1 MPNRMAQAGI
11 VLPTFTFINGEN
23 TKMND
28 LFYKPEILH
37 WANDNDALIPEL
49 WAREA
54 LRTLMSNMVMGSL
67 VNRDFSEMVA
77 NFGDVVNTS
86 RPADFSGKRKTDADN
101 VTEQDAVSPNI
112 PVPLDQHFH
121 VTFVIKDG
129 EMSKALPNLV
139 ERYLEPAARELAE
152 KVDQVLCGQVVRLNG
167 VNEEGRLGEMTKTN
181 APDIILDANTA
192 LDISRCPKQG
202 RNLVLGPRAQKATL
216 GAELFVS
223 ADKRGDEGTALR
235 TASLGSVY
243 GMDAFMDQN
252 VPYSDVG
259 DADTHTG
266 VTDGAEAAGAT
277 VVETTV
283 VDAAAIVAGSY
294 VVFGGE
300 GKPYR
305 IDSKANDPVD
315 ITLTE
320 GLRDAVAAGAD
331 VTVYGVGA
339 VDEAAGYAAGYAKE
353 IVTDGW
359 ASDSVRPQLG
369 QGVTFGTGASSHS
382 YTIIAV
388 DNSVASHSSILLD
401 RPLDSALADDAVV
414 YPHPAGGW
422 NVALHRDALA
432 LVNRPLALVPADT
445 GARSFVASFDDLSM
459 RVTMQYDS
467 TVQGMRVTF
476 DLLCGVAVLDD
487 RLACAVYS

>member
-1 MPNRMAQAGI
+1 
-11 VLPTFTFINGEN
+11 
-23 TKMND
+23 MNEK
-28 LFYKPEILH
+28 FQKPELLC

-67 VNRDFSEMVA
+67 VNRDYSDMVA

-86 RPADFSGKRKTDADN
+86 RPADFSGKRKTDADT

-121 VTFVIKDG
+121 VTFIIKDG

-152 KVDQVLCGQVVRLNG
+152 KVDQVLCGQVVRLNTY
-167 VNEEGRLGEMTKTN
+167 EEGRLNEMTKTN
-181 APDIILDANTA
+181 APDFVLDANTR
-192 LDISRCPKQG
+192 LDINRCPKQG

-223 ADKRGDEGTALR
+223 TEKRGDEGTALR
-235 TASLGSVY
+235 SASLGSVY
-243 GMDAFMDQN
+243 GMDTFMDQN
-252 VPYSDVG
+252 MPYSDVT
-259 DADTHTG
+259 DADTATG
-266 VTDGAEAAGAT
+266 VTDNAEAAGST

-283 VDAAAIVAGSY
+283 ASAADIVAGVY
-294 VVFGGE
+294 VTFEGE

-305 IDSKANDPVD
+305 ASAAANNPVD
-315 ITLTE
+315 FTLTE
-320 GLRDAVAAGAD
+320 GLRDAVASGAD
-331 VTVYGVGA
+331 VVVYKAAA
-339 VDEAAGYAAGYAKE
+339 VDTTAAAGYAKE
-353 IVTDGW
+353 ITIDGMT
-359 ASDSVRPQLG
+359 SGKELQLG
-369 QGVTFGTGASSHS
+369 QGITFGTGANSHS

-388 DNSVASHSSILLD
+388 DNSVAGESVVLLD
-401 RPLDSALADDAVV
+401 RPLEASIADSDVCF
-414 YPHPAGGW
+414 PMPAGGW
-422 NVALHRDALA
+422 NLAFHRDAVA
-432 LVNRPLALVPADT
+432 LVNRPLATVPADT
-445 GARSFVASFDDLSM
+445 GARSFVASFDGLSM

-467 TVQGMRVTF
+467 SKQGMRVTF

-487 RLACAVYS
+487 RLAVVLYS